1 MLEKRLP
8 ALVWGAAAAAL
19 CLSLYR
25 LLGWP
30 AGGLGDAPP
39 TRPPQPAYLL
49 LLPGNATASAPPYP
63 LARLPAGD
71 AAALIDLRGF
81 RFLINNYP
89 CGEPAAAALGPG
101 AANASTPQQQQQ
113 QSSPSASW
121 GGGGPWAAERA
132 PLLLVLVHSAPDN
145 AEKRATI
152 RATWGGAAARAGAD
166 FRVLFLL
173 GDVGGGERQARLDAE
188 NRRHGDLVQGNFRDS
203 YRNMTYKHVMAL
215 KWAAYH
221 CPGARY
227 LLKADDDV
235 FVNAPALLSF
245 LARALSPWGARRL
258 ILCAPFPYAYVKRSW
273 RSKWRVS
280 PLEYPGRVY
289 PAYCAGWAVLYSPD
303 VVFLLYEQAQ
313 AGPYFWIDDVHV
325 TGTLAARAN
334 LTHTP
339 LGSLVLSE
347 AQVAAVLAGEPPPQ
361 FLFGAPNMSL
371 DAIRRLWRVV
381 SRAHA
386 GAAPAPA
393 TDAADG
399 GDHS

>member
-30 AGGLGDAPP
+30 
-39 TRPPQPAYLL
+39 YLL

-71 AAALIDLRGF
+71 AASLIDLRGF

-89 CGEPAAAALGPG
+89 CGEP
-101 AANASTPQQQQQ
+101 
-113 QSSPSASW
+113 
-121 GGGGPWAAERA
+121 RA

-173 GDVGGGERQARLDAE
+173 GDVGGGARQARLDAE

-381 SRAHA
+381 SSVHNLQDAAHLNL
-386 GAAPAPA
+386 AAP
-393 TDAADG
+393 
-399 GDHS
+399 